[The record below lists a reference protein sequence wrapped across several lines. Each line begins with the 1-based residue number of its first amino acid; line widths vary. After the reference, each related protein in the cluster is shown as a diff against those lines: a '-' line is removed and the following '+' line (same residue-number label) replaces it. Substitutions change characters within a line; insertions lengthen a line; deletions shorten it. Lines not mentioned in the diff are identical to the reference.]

1 MPGAM
6 DTDEHTTMNGTGRQ
20 AAGNGEARATT
31 IAITSGKGGVGKTN
45 LATNLGIGLA
55 EAGHRVCLIDADF
68 GLANVCIVLGR
79 QPSHTMDDVLRG
91 DASLK
96 DAIIGGPGGLDIL
109 PAASGLERLNDAT
122 PQARHELPTALDRL
136 ERDYDY
142 LIVDT
147 SAGISPAILAF
158 IKSSDE
164 TAVVITP
171 EPTSLTDAF
180 TMLKALHRQ
189 NYCGGLS
196 IIVNMLPAQQDGR
209 RLFARFNAATTRHLG
224 LRLNYI
230 GHVVMDQAMTSAVL
244 RQKPLLLLNP
254 EAPASRCLRRI
265 AGRIEET
272 FRPSEGTGRFSAS
285 WGDAIGQLQIV
296 PDSTREQTSPASPGS
311 GPAVIT
317 PPREMRE
324 AAPEPPEDPLAEM
337 ARHAV
342 ERLEASDTPETV
354 ARQFLARV
362 EAAFSQ
368 RFRRRAS
375 DLRNMLQATLQNEQL
390 SEEQHRELIDGL
402 ETAFEQ
408 RFGHPHRDPRELL
421 SSLVELRL
429 LPEDTALSLARQLVR
444 ELAGA
449 PDASAILLKEMLTAA
464 HRAAA
469 GDPKHVARL
478 EEEIRETVG
487 IASEPNAEA
496 RPNKADAV
504 SAGLL
509 RDLERQRHELERRMT
524 ELCLLLT
531 NQAGMEQ
538 RLSEELGFGDPGN
551 PDAGD

>member
-1 MPGAM
+1 M
-6 DTDEHTTMNGTGRQ
+6 DTDGYTAMNGTGRPT
-20 AAGNGEARATT
+20 ADNGTGRATT

-45 LATNLGIGLA
+45 VATNLGIALA
-55 EAGHRVCLIDADF
+55 EAGHRVCLVDADF

-91 DASLK
+91 DASLT

-122 PQARHELPTALDRL
+122 PQARHQLPSALDRL

-158 IKSSDE
+158 IKASDE

-180 TMLKALHRQ
+180 TMLKALHREK
-189 NYCGGLS
+189 YGGGLS
-196 IIVNMLPAQQDGR
+196 IIVNMLPPQQDGR

-244 RQKPLLLLNP
+244 RQKPLLLLDP

-265 AGRIEET
+265 AGRLEET
-272 FRPSEGTGRFSAS
+272 FRPSEGSGRFSAS
-285 WGDAIGQLQIV
+285 WVDAIGELQPL
-296 PDSTREQTSPASPGS
+296 PDSAREQTGAVPPGA
-311 GPAVIT
+311 GPDVIT

-324 AAPEPPEDPLAEM
+324 AEPESPEDRLAEM
-337 ARHAV
+337 ARLAV
-342 ERLEASDTPETV
+342 EQLEASDTPETA
-354 ARQFLARV
+354 ARQFLSRV
-362 EAAFSQ
+362 DAAFSQ

-375 DLRNMLQATLQNEQL
+375 DLRNLLHAALQNEQL
-390 SEEQHRELIDGL
+390 SEEQHCELMDGL

-408 RFGHPHRDPRELL
+408 RFGRPHRDPREMLT
-421 SSLVELRL
+421 SLVELRL
-429 LPEDTALSLARQLVR
+429 LPEETALSLARQLVR

-449 PDASAILLKEMLTAA
+449 PDSSAILLKEMLTAA
-464 HRAAA
+464 HQAAA
-469 GDPKHVARL
+469 GDPKHVAHL
-478 EEEIRETVG
+478 ERQIRETVG
-487 IASEPNAEA
+487 TAWEPDTEA
-496 RPNKADAV
+496 PSDTTDTV

-531 NQAGMEQ
+531 NQAGMER
-538 RLSEELGFGDPGN
+538 RLSEVLGFVDPEDPDTGN
-551 PDAGD
+551 SF

>member
-1 MPGAM
+1 M
-6 DTDEHTTMNGTGRQ
+6 DTDGYTAMNRTGRPT
-20 AAGNGEARATT
+20 ADNGEGRATT

-45 LATNLGIGLA
+45 VATNLGIALA

-91 DASLK
+91 EASLT

-122 PQARHELPTALDRL
+122 PQARHQLPAALDRL
-136 ERDYDY
+136 ERGYDY

-147 SAGISPAILAF
+147 SAGISPAILSF
-158 IKSSDE
+158 IKASDE

-180 TMLKALHRQ
+180 TMLKALHREK
-189 NYCGGLS
+189 YAGGLS
-196 IIVNMLPAQQDGR
+196 IIVNMLPPQQDGR

-265 AGRIEET
+265 AGRLEET
-272 FRPSEGTGRFSAS
+272 FRPSEGSGRFSAS
-285 WGDAIGQLQIV
+285 WVDAIGQLQPL
-296 PDSTREQTSPASPGS
+296 PDDAREQSGAIAPG
-311 GPAVIT
+311 PDVIT

-324 AAPEPPEDPLAEM
+324 ATDEAPEDPLTEL
-337 ARHAV
+337 ARRAV
-342 ERLEASDTPETV
+342 ERLEDADTPESD

-375 DLRNMLQATLQNEQL
+375 DLRNMLHAALQNEQL
-390 SEEQHRELIDGL
+390 SEEQHRELMDGL

-408 RFGHPHRDPRELL
+408 RFGRPHRDPREMLT
-421 SSLVELRL
+421 SLVELRL
-429 LPEDTALSLARQLVR
+429 LPEDTALALARQLVR
-444 ELAGA
+444 ELAAA
-449 PDASAILLKEMLTAA
+449 PEPSAVLLKEILTAA
-464 HRAAA
+464 HQAAA
-469 GDPKHVARL
+469 DDPKHLARL
-478 EEEIRETVG
+478 ERQIRETMG
-487 IASEPNAEA
+487 AAWEQPDDDAPSNTSET
-496 RPNKADAV
+496 V
-504 SAGLL
+504 SADLL

-531 NQAGMEQ
+531 NQAGMER
-538 RLSEELGFGDPGN
+538 RLSEVLGFADPDAPN
-551 PDAGD
+551 PDDSF